1 MLEATLNKLNEIIE
15 QLAKRIKQLEAKN
28 RNLRMDVKLWK
39 NRTTEAA
46 NAIEDF
52 EELERVRAGVR
63 VSLIAMRTAVKKGG
77 CVSEEQLKDLIDEL
91 EAK

>member
-15 QLAKRIKQLEAKN
+15 QLAKRIK
-28 RNLRMDVKLWK
+28 
-39 NRTTEAA
+39 
-46 NAIEDF
+46 
-52 EELERVRAGVR
+52 ELERIRAGVR

-77 CVSEEQLKDLIDEL
+77 CVSEKQLKDLIDEL